1 MRVDFELSG
10 GGTVYLLRPVTRARR
25 TTGVEDHLPA
35 DATWFGGAVVVEHRY
50 IGPIIGGAIGDGLV
64 VQ

>member
-10 GGTVYLLRPVTRARR
+10 GGTVYLLRPVSRAAHHW
-25 TTGVEDHLPA
+25 VAEHLPD
-35 DATWFGGAVVVEHRY
+35 DATWWCGAIVVEHCF

-64 VQ
+64 VR

>member
-1 MRVDFELSG
+1 MPIDFELSG
-10 GGTVYLLRPVTRARR
+10 NGTVYLFRRISRAAHDW
-25 TTGVEDHLPA
+25 VEDNLPSN
-35 DATWFGGAVVVEHRY
+35 ATWFGGAVVVEHRY

>member
-10 GGTVYLLRPVTRARR
+10 GGTVYLLRPISRAAHRW
-25 TTGVEDHLPA
+25 VEEHLAA
-35 DATWFGGAVVVEHRY
+35 DATWWCGAVVVEHRY

-64 VQ
+64 VR